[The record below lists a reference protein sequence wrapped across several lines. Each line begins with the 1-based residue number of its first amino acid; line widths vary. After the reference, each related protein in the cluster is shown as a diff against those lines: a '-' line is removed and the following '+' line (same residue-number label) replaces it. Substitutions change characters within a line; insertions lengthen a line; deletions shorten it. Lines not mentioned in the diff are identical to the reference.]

1 MWLLPQERPSDPS
14 PPPGTPGVSELAR
27 KEGKP
32 RALQKNH
39 PSGPKPKDV
48 NSWASALKMNAAQK
62 EAFNILFQKV
72 SKAMKE
78 SPGLED
84 ELVDIGRDWGL
95 SRQLAGSMEINTLVK
110 TVAAVSVMGN

>member
-1 MWLLPQERPSDPS
+1 MWLLPQGRPSDPS
-14 PPPGTPGVSELAR
+14 LLPAHQESQSWPGR
-27 KEGKP
+27 KGKP
-32 RALQKNH
+32 RALQNNH

-78 SPGLED
+78 SPGLD
-84 ELVDIGRDWGL
+84 ELVDRGRDWGL